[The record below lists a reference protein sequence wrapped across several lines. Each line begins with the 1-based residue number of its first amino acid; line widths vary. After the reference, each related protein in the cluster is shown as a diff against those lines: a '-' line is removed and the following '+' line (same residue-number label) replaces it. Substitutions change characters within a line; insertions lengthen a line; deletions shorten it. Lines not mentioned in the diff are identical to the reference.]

1 MKKTRTW
8 IALALIAAAS
18 GAAYY
23 VGDDWPKLVARFGG
37 GPAGPSSASK
47 AGGGA
52 APQALPIESAV
63 ARVDVATTE
72 INAVGT
78 LLSDASVVLAPEIV
92 GRVSQI
98 LFKDG
103 DRVQQGQ
110 QLVRLDDA
118 IPRAELA
125 QAKAQL
131 TLSRSN
137 FARID
142 QLAQARTA
150 TERSRDEAV
159 AKLQVDQA
167 SAALA
172 ETKLERHVVVAP
184 FPGVVGLR
192 RVDVGAYVAAGT
204 PLVNIE
210 KIDTLRLDFQVS
222 ETFLKS
228 VRVGQ
233 EIQVQVDA
241 RPNERFT
248 GTIAAIDPKVE
259 EAGRAIRVRA
269 RLPNADDKLR
279 PGLFARVLIIA
290 ERRENAVFVPEA
302 AVIARPNDT
311 VVYRI
316 VDGKAR
322 LAQVKIGVR
331 RPGEVEILEG
341 LSAGAVIA
349 VGGLARVR
357 DGSAVT
363 IIGGAQPSS
372 GAPAV
377 GSSGTSSGADRSA
390 LPQQAGSKP

>member
-1 MKKTRTW
+1 MKKKRTW
-8 IALALIAAAS
+8 IALGLIVAAGS
-18 GAAYY
+18 AAYY
-23 VGDDWPKLVARFGG
+23 VGDDWPKHLARLGIG
-37 GPAGPSSASK
+37 ASAPPPAAS
-47 AGGGA
+47 AGGQAAGA
-52 APQALPIESAV
+52 PLPIESAI
-63 ARVDVATTE
+63 ARIDVATTE

-92 GRVSQI
+92 GRVAQV

-103 DRVQQGQ
+103 DKVQQGQ
-110 QLVRLDDA
+110 PLVRLDDA

-137 FARID
+137 FGRID

-167 SAALA
+167 AAALA
-172 ETKLERHVVVAP
+172 ETKLERHMIVAP

-192 RVDVGAYVAAGT
+192 RIDVGAYVAAGT

-222 ETFLKS
+222 ETFLTA

-241 RPNERFT
+241 RPNEKFT

-259 EAGRAIRVRA
+259 EAGRAIRIRA

-290 ERRENAVFVPEA
+290 ARRESAVFVPES
-302 AVIARPNDT
+302 AVIARPADV

-322 LAQVKIGVR
+322 LSIVKLGSR

-341 LSAGAVIA
+341 LAAGSVVA
-349 VGGLARVR
+349 VGGLARLR
-357 DGSAVT
+357 DGSPVRV
-363 IIGGAQPSS
+363 IGGTQPTS
-372 GAPAV
+372 GTPAV
-377 GSSGTSSGADRSA
+377 GAAGADRPA
-390 LPQQAGSKP
+390 QPQQAGSKP